1 MSRLALVGCFLVAL
15 ALPGLPVRSGEP
27 KHQPAPKVS
36 AADALQ
42 RLKDGNARF
51 VADKAASKT
60 YTYRRA
66 ETATGQK
73 PWAII
78 LTCSD
83 SRVAPELVFDQSLG
97 DLFVVRVAGN
107 VTDPVVL
114 ASIEYAALH
123 LGPPL
128 IVVLGHDKCGAIA
141 TALELE
147 KAEGNVGVLIKAI
160 HLGDKAG
167 KDMAEKVDRAVRANA
182 RFQAAELLKQSKTLV
197 ELVKGERV
205 QIITGVYD
213 LTTGGVEWLDAPQG
227 KKK

>member
-1 MSRLALVGCFLVAL
+1 MSRLAFVGCLLVAL
-15 ALPGLPVRSGEP
+15 AIPVRGGEP
-27 KHQPAPKVS
+27 KHQPAPKVT
-36 AADALQ
+36 ATEALQ

-66 ETATGQK
+66 ETAAGQK

-78 LTCSD
+78 LTCAD

-128 IVVLGHDKCGAIA
+128 IVVLGHDKCGAVA
-141 TALELE
+141 AALDTE
-147 KAEGNVGVLIKAI
+147 KADGNLGELLKAV
-160 HLGDKAG
+160 HLGDKSG

-182 RFQAAELLKQSKTLV
+182 KFQAAEMLKQSKTLA

-205 QIITGVYD
+205 QIVTGVYD
-213 LTTGGVEWLDAPQG
+213 LTTGGVQWLDAPQE